1 VELEIEIDRGPALAM
16 DRRTVDRDGRMSVT
30 DCVLTS
36 ASVCPYVGREI
47 PDWEKFGLSPDKVYR
62 LYRDPVALEA
72 AVDLFN
78 AQPLLL
84 DHVAVSAEQPQQQMI
99 VGTIGD
105 ARWSENKVIGTVT
118 VWDAEA
124 IRGIESNVRRD
135 ISCGY
140 YYVPDMT
147 PGRTPSGEQF
157 DGIMR
162 GPLAINHIA
171 LCETGRVP
179 GAMVSD
185 SYAELRRR
193 AGVRM
198 LTVDTATGLRLARAG
213 GGSSPFARAIPGYA
227 RLK

>member
-1 VELEIEIDRGPALAM
+1 MELEIEIDRGPALAM
-16 DRRTVDRDGRMSVT
+16 DRRTTDRDGRMTIT
-30 DCVLTS
+30 DCVLTT
-36 ASVCPYVGREI
+36 ASVCPYIGSEI
-47 PDWEKFGLSPDKVYR
+47 PDWGKFGLNPDATYR
-62 LYRDPVALEA
+62 LWRDPIALEA

-84 DHVAVSAEQPQQQMI
+84 DHVPVSAEQPQQQMI
-99 VGTIGD
+99 VGTIGE
-105 ARWSENKVIGTVT
+105 ARWSDNKVIGTVT

-171 LCETGRVP
+171 IVETGRVP

-213 GGSSPFARAIPGYA
+213 GGQSAFVAAIHGYN
-227 RLK
+227 RLR